1 MTTATTNITIRIDKN
16 LKNDAEALFD
26 DLGMSIST
34 AFNIFLKKC
43 IREDRIPFEVSR
55 TDNFSQT
62 TLNAIL
68 EAERISHDPNL
79 KGYHDID
86 QMFKDILAEQD
97 DEDAN

>member
-16 LKNDAEALFD
+16 LKNEAEALFD

-43 IREDRIPFEVSR
+43 IREDRIPFEISR
-55 TDNFSQT
+55 SENFNQT
-62 TLNAIL
+62 TIDAML
-68 EAERISHDPNL
+68 EAERLSHDPNL
-79 KGYHDID
+79 KGYRDID

-97 DEDAN
+97 DESID